1 MQEHEKTFMEL
12 IILGALIGIAKLLVS
27 SEQLTFRVVA
37 GRALLGSA
45 TSMVAGVALLQIP
58 DLPPL
63 ALLGIGSA
71 LGIVGSQYIEILLRR
86 KARTVIGKE

>member
-1 MQEHEKTFMEL
+1 MQEHEKTFLEL
-12 IILGALIGIAKLLVS
+12 IIMGALIGIAKLLVS
-27 SEQLTFRVVA
+27 SEQLTFRVIV

-58 DLPPL
+58 HLDPL

-86 KARTVIGKE
+86 KAKAVIGRD

>member
-1 MQEHEKTFMEL
+1 MQEHEKTFLEL
-12 IILGALIGIAKLLVS
+12 IIMGALIGIAKLLVS
-27 SEQLTFRVVA
+27 SEQLTFRVIV

-45 TSMVAGVALLQIP
+45 TSMVAGIALLQIP
-58 DLPPL
+58 NLDPL

-86 KARTVIGKE
+86 KARAVIGRE

>member
-1 MQEHEKTFMEL
+1 MQEHEKTFLEL
-12 IILGALIGIAKLLVS
+12 IIMGALIGIAKLLVS
-27 SEQLTFRVVA
+27 SEQLTFRVIV

-45 TSMVAGVALLQIP
+45 TSMVAGIALLQIP
-58 DLPPL
+58 NLDPL

-86 KARTVIGKE
+86 KARAVMGRE

>member
-1 MQEHEKTFMEL
+1 MQEHEKTFLEL
-12 IILGALIGIAKLLVS
+12 IIMGALIGIAKLLVS
-27 SEQLTFRVVA
+27 SEQLTFRVIV

-58 DLPPL
+58 NLDPL

-86 KARTVIGKE
+86 KATAVIGRE